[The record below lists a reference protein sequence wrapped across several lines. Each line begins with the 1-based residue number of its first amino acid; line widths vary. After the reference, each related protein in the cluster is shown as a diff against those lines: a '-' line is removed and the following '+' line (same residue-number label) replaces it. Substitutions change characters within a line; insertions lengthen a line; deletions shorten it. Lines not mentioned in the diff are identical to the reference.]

1 MKILAGFNGSAVSKA
16 ALDLALNHAKAF
28 NAQLFVAISAV
39 GGSRQT
45 IDDVRAID
53 EIANVAKGMVAQ
65 KNVDAQINELI
76 RGMSPGEDL
85 VNYAR
90 ENDIDLIYVGIEKRS
105 RTQKILLGSNAQY
118 IILKAHCPV
127 MTVK

>member
-28 NAQLFVAISAV
+28 NAQLIIAISAV